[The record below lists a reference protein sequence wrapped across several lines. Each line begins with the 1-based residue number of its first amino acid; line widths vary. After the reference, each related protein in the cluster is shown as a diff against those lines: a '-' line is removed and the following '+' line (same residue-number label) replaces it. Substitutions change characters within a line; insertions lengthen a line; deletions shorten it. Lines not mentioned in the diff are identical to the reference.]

1 MSQQQTSSSSWKPS
15 GGHEAPSLAAADAA
29 TAAAAEGD
37 AVVPP
42 ARAALSPV
50 LARIRRIHVTNAW
63 HELTRSEN
71 NNTTLTADIAQALLS
86 ISDKQSTALVSALE
100 NARIKTIGSL
110 LTAAEDIR

>member
-37 AVVPP
+37 AGAPS
-42 ARAALSPV
+42 ARAALSPD

-63 HELTRSEN
+63 HELTLSEN
-71 NNTTLTADIAQALLS
+71 KTTTLTADIVQALLS
-86 ISDKQSTALVSALE
+86 ISDKQSTALVSALD
-100 NARIKTIGSL
+100 NARI
-110 LTAAEDIR
+110 